1 MIDTTGKC
9 SACGQT
15 VGIDTIHTCSPQM
28 TAPTPERRVGE
39 ERPRVEAER
48 VAHLAGMSDETV
60 AGNFPAGGTMRA
72 LSRDL
77 LDARTALIEVSGAL
91 HTEHQRVISLT
102 AEVERLREAGERFL
116 YAIEG
121 EGIVE
126 APTSEARS
134 RFRNAISP
142 RIPVSVEGATNE

>member
-1 MIDTTGKC
+1 
-9 SACGQT
+9 
-15 VGIDTIHTCSPQM
+15 M

-39 ERPRVEAER
+39 AVVDYTLVRLYAEFTD
-48 VAHLAGMSDETV
+48 AECAIHGDAGV
-60 AGNFPAGGTMRA
+60 VI
-72 LSRDL
+72 RDL
-77 LDARTALIEVSGAL
+77 ARWMLDERAANVR
-91 HTEHQRVISLT
+91 LT

-142 RIPVSVEGATNE
+142 RIPVSVEGATNG

>member
-1 MIDTTGKC
+1 
-9 SACGQT
+9 
-15 VGIDTIHTCSPQM
+15 M

-48 VAHLAGMSDETV
+48 VAHLAAMSDETV

-77 LDARTALIEVSGAL
+77 LDARTALIEVSSAL

-102 AEVERLREAGERFL
+102 AEVERLTKEKAEVTSMAWELVRL
-116 YAIEG
+116 VQSVPVPHDP
-121 EGIVE
+121 IVV
-126 APTSEARS
+126 ASIRS
-134 RFRNAISP
+134 RLAVLAPSP
-142 RIPVSVEGATNE
+142 APLEGTNDE

>member
-1 MIDTTGKC
+1 
-9 SACGQT
+9 
-15 VGIDTIHTCSPQM
+15 M

-91 HTEHQRVISLT
+91 HTEHQRVLSHA
-102 AEVERLREAGERFL
+102 AEVERLRGVASAALAVKESGLRLPVALLDTPAKAEAWLSFGKTL
-116 YAIEG
+116 AALSLPTH
-121 EGIVE
+121 
-126 APTSEARS
+126 AP
-134 RFRNAISP
+134 
-142 RIPVSVEGATNE
+142 GATE